1 MSETKNSISK
11 KNRLGRFLLILVCIL
26 TAGLIITYSYIN
38 TSSFRE
44 HVKSLFI
51 TELENLMGKKIK
63 IDSADT
69 ISFRNLRFSNLEILE
84 KNGDDTE
91 VFLQAKKLEIKFA
104 LFFPFWQGK
113 TWQLDIKDIAFT
125 DLSVSFTRNRAGE
138 FDLLKKL
145 GIDFAFLN
153 ENIKIE
159 RVSFKNSSLVYH
171 DEIVYHYELDALTTK
186 AKNVSGYF
194 DFSTWPETT
203 FALQGRDDRDDALL
217 SFSGFFFTQ
226 KREYSLDFHL
236 RNADLTHFKYYLE
249 AAEQLN
255 VSRGKFDL
263 DLNLSISPESV
274 NNELD
279 WQGKAVFYEGDAQPF
294 FLNEIPFRKINGEV
308 NFIKPEITLS
318 GLNGLYEERPFQLE
332 GLLLTQPELYF
343 DLNITT
349 GPVNAALLKDDLSLF
364 MGEYKDFSIQG
375 EVDLSV
381 NVQGFPG
388 AFDIQG
394 TVTTPEMMVENLT
407 LPNITAHFLLKQEE
421 LIINSLK
428 SESSEGSVSVA
439 GKLDWTG
446 DSPFYHFEIET
457 SRL

>member
-1 MSETKNSISK
+1 
-11 KNRLGRFLLILVCIL
+11 
-26 TAGLIITYSYIN
+26 
-38 TSSFRE
+38 
-44 HVKSLFI
+44 
-51 TELENLMGKKIK
+51 
-63 IDSADT
+63 
-69 ISFRNLRFSNLEILE
+69 
-84 KNGDDTE
+84 
-91 VFLQAKKLEIKFA
+91 
-104 LFFPFWQGK
+104 
-113 TWQLDIKDIAFT
+113 
-125 DLSVSFTRNRAGE
+125 
-138 FDLLKKL
+138 
-145 GIDFAFLN
+145 N

-255 VSRGKFDL
+255 ISRGKFDL

-394 TVTTPEMMVENLT
+394 TVTTPEIMVENLT
-407 LPNITAHFLLKQEE
+407 LPNITANFLLKQEE
-421 LIINSLK
+421 LIINSLE
-428 SESSEGSVSVA
+428 SESSEGSVSVT

-457 SRL
+457 SRLSFQNPLFRQLSNLDEFSGSIDSSFLMENKKRDNENNILNLTGKFTINNPGGSGFSLPDPLKGDIKATLDLSDNVLSIEQCKLSSGKIDGFLKGNLQWAEAALIMLDWEAQVSDLAQFSSIFGLETPLAGRAQLQGKVKGSWPQPEIDI